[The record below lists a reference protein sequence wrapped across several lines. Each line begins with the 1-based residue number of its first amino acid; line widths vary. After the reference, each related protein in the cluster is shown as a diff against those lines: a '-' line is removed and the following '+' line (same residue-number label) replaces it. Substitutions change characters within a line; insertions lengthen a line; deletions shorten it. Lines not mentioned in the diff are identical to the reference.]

1 MQISGANLLMASQQ
15 AAQTQSV
22 KAQSVK
28 AQSAQATPAG
38 VNFMAALAKTKKNDE
53 LFAPL
58 DFKPADAPA
67 PAPAA
72 AAAAPPAGYNPDQR
86 PGSTL
91 DIRV

>member
-22 KAQSVK
+22 KAQP
-28 AQSAQATPAG
+28 AQATPAG

-67 PAPAA
+67 LAPAA
-72 AAAAPPAGYNPDQR
+72 AATAPPAGYNPDQR

>member
-1 MQISGANLLMASQQ
+1 MQISGANLLIASQQ
-15 AAQTQSV
+15 AA
-22 KAQSVK
+22 KAQPT
-28 AQSAQATPAG
+28 QATPAG
-38 VNFMAALAKTKKNDE
+38 VNFMAALAKTKKTDE

-67 PAPAA
+67 PVPAA
-72 AAAAPPAGYNPDQR
+72 ASPTPAAGYDPSQR

>member
-22 KAQSVK
+22 KAQP
-28 AQSAQATPAG
+28 AQATPAG

-67 PAPAA
+67 AA
-72 AAAAPPAGYNPDQR
+72 ATAPPAGYNPDQR